1 MIAFTVPAGSPINEA
16 GVLGPGNIGGVTP
29 NKPGVVFDPGVG
41 RMLTGN
47 SDIVLQMHYT
57 TNGKA
62 TTDKT
67 AGRAAFPEGTADDAA
82 ARRQRDPAAVRDPGR
97 RAGARSA
104 RLARAAGRHHHHVVH
119 AAHARARQGHDLHR
133 EVSRRP
139 HRGVAV
145 GAEVGLQ
152 LADHVSVEG
161 SEADAE
167 GHRDRSRRA
176 LRQLAAEQVQSRSD
190 EGRPLG
196 RSDVGRDD
204 DRLLGHGR
212 RQQASRRQ
220 ST

>member
-1 MIAFTVPAGSPINEA
+1 MPAGSPVTEA

-29 NKPGVVFDPGVG
+29 NKPGVIFDPGVG
-41 RMLTGN
+41 RMLSGN

-67 AGRAAFPEGTADDAA
+67 QVGLRFLKEPPMWQ
-82 ARRQRDPAAVRDPGR
+82 QRGGSVIQPRFVIP
-97 RAGARSA
+97 AGAPAHEVRGS
-104 RLARAAGRHHHHVVH
+104 RVLQDDTIITSFTPHMHVRGKDMTYT
-119 AAHARARQGHDLHR
+119 AKYPG
-133 EVSRRP
+133 RP
-139 HRGVAV
+139 HRGVAER
-145 GAEVGLQ
+145 AEVGLQ
-152 LADHVSVEG
+152 LADHLSVEG

-196 RSDVGRDD
+196 RSDVGRND
-204 DRLLGHGR
+204 DRLLGNGR
-212 RQQASRRQ
+212 RATNPARQ
-220 ST
+220 